1 MVGVVDLIALI
12 DLVDLAHQVDFVN
25 FVDLADVVDL
35 IGIPTVNLTFLISA
49 TMQQVAYNDCNTKT
63 SNQQFMWVTW
73 LTRLTEVDS
82 FHFVGLVNDLV
93 GYLGS
98 FRQTS

>member
-35 IGIPTVNLTFLISA
+35 LGFPTINLTFPFSA
-49 TMQQVAYNDCNTKT
+49 ITQPNI
-63 SNQQFMWVTW
+63 
-73 LTRLTEVDS
+73 
-82 FHFVGLVNDLV
+82 FHPGL
-93 GYLGS
+93 
-98 FRQTS
+98 